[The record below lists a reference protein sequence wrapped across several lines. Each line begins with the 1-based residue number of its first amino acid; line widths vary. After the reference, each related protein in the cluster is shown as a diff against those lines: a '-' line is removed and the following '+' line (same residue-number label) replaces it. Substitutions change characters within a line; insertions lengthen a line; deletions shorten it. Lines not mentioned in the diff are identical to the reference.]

1 MANSPFFPSTIS
13 LVGQTANPVTTQN
26 SDTTQAPVSLGRA
39 GDLLVS
45 RVRGDYG
52 TMAHRG
58 NVFWGC
64 ITTAALTIPINTTT
78 TASTFALLNPAGS
91 GVYAEPIDFDLNQLA
106 AGPATQNIMGFSLNN
121 MAVNPQSATALV
133 PIPGPIRAGGNP
145 SNFNGGT
152 PGCTLLGG
160 ATCIQFTGAL
170 SVAANWGI
178 AMFSFPASYFPTAAT
193 NFGPWHYAFN
203 GKVIL
208 PPGWCMTLT
217 ASTAWGAN
225 TAIPAMSWAE
235 YKI

>member
-1 MANSPFFPSTIS
+1 MVTATIA
-13 LVGQTANPVTTQN
+13 LQMELAGAGMGWT
-26 SDTTQAPVSLGRA
+26 DVS
-39 GDLLVS
+39 GD
-45 RVRGDYG
+45 VRMVDGLKFDYG
-52 TMAHRG
+52 LGGA
-58 NVFWGC
+58 
-64 ITTAALTIPINTTT
+64 TATDRV
-78 TASTFALLNPAGS
+78 ASTGHC
-91 GVYAEPIDFDLNQLA
+91 
-106 AGPATQNIMGFSLNN
+106 TFSLNN
-121 MAVNPQSATALV
+121 MATNPQSATALV

-152 PGCTLLGG
+152 PGAVLLGG

-170 SVAANWGI
+170 TVAANWGI

-193 NFGPWHYAFN
+193 NFGPWHYDFK

>member
-1 MANSPFFPSTIS
+1 MANTPFFPSTIS
-13 LVGQTANPVTTQN
+13 LVGQTVNPATQQN
-26 SDTTQAPVSLGRA
+26 SDSTQVPVSLGRG

-45 RVRGDYG
+45 GVRGTYG

-64 ITTAALTIPINTTT
+64 TTTAAGTIPINTTT

-91 GVYAEPIDFDLNQLA
+91 GVYAEPIDFDFLQLA
-106 AGPATQNIMGFSLNN
+106 AGPGTQNIVGWSLNN

-133 PIPGPIRAGGNP
+133 PAPGPIRAGGNP

-152 PGCTLLGG
+152 PGCTLLAG

-170 SVAANWGI
+170 TVAANWGI
-178 AMFSFPASYFPTAAT
+178 GMFSFPATYFPTAAL
-193 NFGPWHYAFN
+193 NNGPWHYVFN

-225 TAIPAMSWAE
+225 TVSPAMSWAE